1 MKLTAEEREV
11 IVTYNDAE
19 KAWRVYSDS
28 ATMRGA
34 ILRLARKVGA
44 TVERI
49 GEGVEFIS
57 PADALRLT
65 AKRRGVGNL
74 GNLRRTLQPPRQ
86 EALTGAQTHS

>member
-1 MKLTAEEREV
+1 MKRTAEEREL

-19 KAWRVYSDS
+19 RAWHVYSDS
-28 ATMRGA
+28 ATMRRQ
-34 ILRLARKVGA
+34 ILRLAQQVGA
-44 TVERI
+44 TVERV
-49 GEGVEFIS
+49 GEGVEFTC

-65 AKRRGVGNL
+65 ARRKARGNL